1 MGETGSSQLSPP
13 SPAPSVYF
21 AEALTILQV
30 PTVESGPRA
39 DDEKGGGWE
48 NHTSYIDSDWD
59 APMCENVNCEHHCAI
74 LLPCCAACRGP
85 LGTASRTNLS
95 HAWR

>member
-39 DDEKGGGWE
+39 DDEKGGGRE
-48 NHTSYIDSDWD
+48 NHT
-59 APMCENVNCEHHCAI
+59 
-74 LLPCCAACRGP
+74 
-85 LGTASRTNLS
+85 T
-95 HAWR
+95 